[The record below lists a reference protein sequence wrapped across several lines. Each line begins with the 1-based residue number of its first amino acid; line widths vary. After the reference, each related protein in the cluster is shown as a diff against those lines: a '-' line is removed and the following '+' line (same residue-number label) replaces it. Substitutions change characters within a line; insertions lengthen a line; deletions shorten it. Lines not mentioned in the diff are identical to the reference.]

1 MIHPKTSELERELV
15 SRLRESASGNARA
28 MAATVVVVSD
38 AAEAEAADA
47 VVDRLMGKRPARV
60 LHLRGYSSAG
70 YKSWSS
76 ARCSL
81 DRQSRG
87 VCFEDIY
94 LESPDDSAYESRIWA
109 PFVVRELPSLL
120 FWNLGPKLLSTC
132 DYDCA
137 DRVDLTFVDGSRD
150 ITHFGIPIDSYAS
163 ASLAAIE
170 GTAGFADLAWERSL
184 PLRLAASRLFDGDGR
199 SEDLDALAAVR
210 IRAGDEWSA
219 ALLQGWIESRLG
231 KRAERIAFDADAVE
245 PNEEVSV
252 SFTLRDG
259 RTAHAAFRD
268 GKRASLRFAD
278 GATIEVMYPEPDD
291 GTSLARLVDAPLADP
306 LFTEALRMLVRY

>member
-1 MIHPKTSELERELV
+1 MTYPKTSELERELI

-28 MAATVVVVSD
+28 MAATVVVVSEAD
-38 AAEAEAADA
+38 RAESADA

-60 LHLRGYSSAG
+60 LHLRGFSEAG
-70 YKSWSS
+70 FKSWSS

-109 PFVVRELPSLL
+109 PFVVRELPALL
-120 FWNLGPKLLSTC
+120 FWNLGPKLLSSC
-132 DYDCA
+132 DFDCA

-150 ITHFGIPIDSYAS
+150 IAHFGGGIDSYAS

-170 GTAGFADLAWERSL
+170 ETSGFADLAWERSL
-184 PLRLAASRLFDGDGR
+184 SLRLATARLFDGSGR
-199 SEDLDALAAVR
+199 GADLDSVEAVR

-219 ALLQGWIESRLG
+219 SLLRGWIESRLG
-231 KRAERIAFDADAVE
+231 KRGERIVFDAGTVE
-245 PNEEVSV
+245 EGEGVSV
-252 SFTLRDG
+252 AFTFKNG
-259 RTAHAAFRD
+259 KTAQATFRD
-268 GKRASLRFAD
+268 VRRALLRFSD
-278 GATIEVMYPEPDD
+278 GPVLEVMYPEPDD
-291 GTSLARLVDAPLADP
+291 GVALARLVDAPLADP
-306 LFTEALRMLVRY
+306 LFTEALRTLVRY